1 MTSGSRRK
9 IHLVHLTSAPG
20 GLEVLLPG
28 IVASL
33 PSYDFSLFVIRPPL
47 KESPDVYAGTEVE
60 KTYGSGNN
68 FTAAIRL
75 WKYVSSNRKD
85 IFHIFNTGP
94 LFLMVMR
101 LAGARK
107 LVYSIH
113 GTVYWNSG
121 FQRAIRKRIWRLAIS
136 EKYLFTANSNFSKQ
150 VFLDTVCK
158 LPKNIEVVYNPI
170 SVNPVAKAATERKK
184 EHIRIGYAGRLVEG
198 KNLFLW
204 LNVAQRISSVFADV
218 SFRLYGDGKLRNEL
232 VRYCDELG
240 IAGRVKF
247 AGFVRDISE
256 AYGDCDL
263 MLFLSERESFGNA
276 VVESF
281 LCGTPA
287 LVSDIPAF
295 REIMVNWPQYI
306 IPLES
311 HTEETI
317 LDKIRQFEDLIR
329 NLPAVTAEFKT
340 RFSAA
345 LHLEKISKI
354 YEAFPA

>member
-1 MTSGSRRK
+1 MSSGARQK

-28 IVASL
+28 IVTSL

-47 KESPDVYAGTEVE
+47 KDAPDVYAGTEVG
-60 KTYGSGNN
+60 KNYGSGNN
-68 FTAAIRL
+68 FAAVIRM

-85 IFHIFNTGP
+85 IFHLFNTGP
-94 LFLMVMR
+94 LFLLVMR
-101 LAGARK
+101 LAGAGK

-113 GTVYWNSG
+113 GTVYWNTK
-121 FQRAIRKRIWRLAIS
+121 FQKVIRKMIWKLAIS
-136 EKYLFTANSNFSKQ
+136 DKYLFTANSSYSKQ
-150 VFLDTVCK
+150 VFFGTVCK
-158 LPKNIEVVYNPI
+158 LPQNAEVLYNPI
-170 SVNPVAKAATERKK
+170 SVNPVLMAGNEREK
-184 EHIRIGYAGRLVEG
+184 EHFRIGYAGRLVEG

-204 LNVAQRISSVFADV
+204 LKVAQRIISVFAQA
-218 SFRLYGDGKLRNEL
+218 SFRLYGDGKLKDRL

-240 IAGRVKF
+240 IADRVKF
-247 AGFVRDISE
+247 EGFVKDISE

-263 MLFLSERESFGNA
+263 MLFLSERESFGNV
-276 VVESF
+276 VVESV

-306 IPLES
+306 IPQDSHPEEAILE
-311 HTEETI
+311 
-317 LDKIRQFEDLIR
+317 KIRHFEDLKR
-329 NLPAVTAEFKT
+329 NLPAVKAEFKT

-345 LHLEKISKI
+345 QHLEKISKL

>member
-1 MTSGSRRK
+1 MISGARQK

-47 KESPDVYAGTEVE
+47 KEAPDVYTGTEVE
-60 KTYGSGNN
+60 KNYGSGNN
-68 FTAAIRL
+68 FAAVIRL
-75 WKYVSSNRKD
+75 WKYVSSNSKD
-85 IFHIFNTGP
+85 IFHLFNTGP
-94 LFLMVMR
+94 LFLMIVR

-113 GTVYWNSG
+113 GTVYWNTR
-121 FQRAIRKRIWRLAIS
+121 FQKAIRKMIWKLAIS
-136 EKYLFTANSNFSKQ
+136 DKYLFTANSSYSKQ

-158 LPKNIEVVYNPI
+158 LSKYIEIAYNPI
-170 SVNPVAKAATERKK
+170 SVNPVATAANERKK
-184 EHIRIGYAGRLVEG
+184 GHIRIGYAGRLVEG

-204 LNVAQRISSVFADV
+204 LKVAKRISIDFNDA
-218 SFRLYGDGKLRNEL
+218 SFSLYGDGKLKNEL

-240 IAGRVKF
+240 IADRVKF
-247 AGFVRDISE
+247 VGFVRDISE

-276 VVESF
+276 VVESV

-306 IPLES
+306 LPRDSHPEEAVLE
-311 HTEETI
+311 
-317 LDKIRQFEDLIR
+317 KIKHFEDLKH

-340 RFSAA
+340 RFSVAQ
-345 LHLEKISKI
+345 HLEKINKL